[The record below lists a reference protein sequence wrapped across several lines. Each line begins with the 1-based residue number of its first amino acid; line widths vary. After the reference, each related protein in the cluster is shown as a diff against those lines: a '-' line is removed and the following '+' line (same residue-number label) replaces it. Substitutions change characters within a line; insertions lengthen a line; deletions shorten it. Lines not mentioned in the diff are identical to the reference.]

1 MFVSLFSVCFFHWGI
16 AWYYVLTMIRGYV
29 YIDTI
34 GKDMACVR
42 VPYQLT
48 NIHKSLASSCLL
60 QHSRYP
66 GTFPSI
72 DNLFEPL

>member
-1 MFVSLFSVCFFHWGI
+1 
-16 AWYYVLTMIRGYV
+16 MIRGYV